1 MNAQQK
7 ARELVEKYKQLVP
20 IEFGGMAQ
28 DLAKQCAII
37 TVEFAIS
44 NEYDNEGELYE
55 ENNVSYLLEVKSE
68 IEKL

>member
-1 MNAQQK
+1 MNAKEK
-7 ARELVEKYKQLVP
+7 ARELVDRFQFIYIQNYTSMHDV
-20 IEFGGMAQ
+20 
-28 DLAKQCAII
+28 KQCAII
-37 TVEFAIS
+37 AVEFAIS